1 MFDGGVEMVKLV
13 VAYRHPT
20 DVDEFERRYR
30 DEHVAMARRIPNLSR
45 IEFGKVAGMMDGSK
59 APYHRIAELYFD
71 SQEAMGQGAS
81 TADGQAAIKHAAEIA
96 SGGFDAMVVQ
106 VED

>member
-1 MFDGGVEMVKLV
+1 MVKLI

-20 DVDEFERRYR
+20 DVGDFERRYQ
-30 DEHVAMARRIPNLSR
+30 DEHVAMARRILHMSR

-59 APYHRIAELYFD
+59 APYHRIAELYFE

-81 TADGQAAIKHAAEIA
+81 SAEGQAAIKHAAEIA
-96 SGGFDAMVVQ
+96 SGGLDAMVVE

>member
-1 MFDGGVEMVKLV
+1 MVKLV

-20 DVDEFERRYR
+20 DVEEFERRYK
-30 DEHVAMARRIPNLSR
+30 DEHIAMARRIPHMSR

-59 APYHRIAELYFD
+59 APYHRIAELYFAD
-71 SQEAMGQGAS
+71 EAAMGQGAS
-81 TADGQAAIKHAAEIA
+81 SDEGKAAVGHAAEIA
-96 SGGFDAMVVQ
+96 SGGLEAMVVQ